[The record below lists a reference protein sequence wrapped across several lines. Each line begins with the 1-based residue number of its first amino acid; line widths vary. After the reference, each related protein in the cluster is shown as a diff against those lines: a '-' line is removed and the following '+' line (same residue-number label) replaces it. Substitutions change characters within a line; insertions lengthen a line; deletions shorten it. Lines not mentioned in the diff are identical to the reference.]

1 MVSEWLKRKA
11 QAQRDAAK
19 EFLKPAAAAAPAAA
33 PAANLGGAAAPAA
46 APLDEGAAG
55 APPVLESAP
64 MAVKAVAGGVI
75 RGKIYKG
82 KSRGAA

>member
-19 EFLKPAAAAAPAAA
+19 EFLKPAAAPAAA
-33 PAANLGGAAAPAA
+33 PAANQGGAAAPAA
-46 APLDEGAAG
+46 APLEEGAAG
-55 APPVLESAP
+55 APPALESAP